1 MLIIDINVFYKCV
14 VFYSVNDKIK
24 IFMFYIIRCNLINKK
39 DDLRVW
45 IFRLMMNINMVC
57 IESFI
62 FKVFFLLIWWFDGV
76 M

>member
-1 MLIIDINVFYKCV
+1 MCFINVLGF
-14 VFYSVNDKIK
+14 FYSVNDKIK
-24 IFMFYIIRCNLINKK
+24 IFMFYIIRDNLINK
-39 DDLRVW
+39 DDLGVW
-45 IFRLMMNINMVC
+45 IFRLMMNINIVC